1 MSRYPIEI
9 EEGKH
14 SVASIPDDLFDTL
27 AAVGAHGQ
35 KMVYLCEPK
44 QEAEIQS
51 IWEAESAC
59 NAAQVALLGEYQ
71 VANTDDNAVLA
82 AAVREDPRLPDE

>member
-1 MSRYPIEI
+1 MAYRMGSLNDVADLMSRYPTEV

-14 SVASIPDDLFDTL
+14 SVASIPDDLFETL

-51 IWEAESAC
+51 IWGAESAC
-59 NAAQVALLGEYQ
+59 TGAQIALLGEYQ
-71 VANTDDNAVLA
+71 VASADD
-82 AAVREDPRLPDE
+82 EM

>member
-1 MSRYPIEI
+1 MSRYPIEV

-14 SVASIPDDLFDTL
+14 AVASISDDLFETL
-27 AAVGAHGQ
+27 AAAGAHGQ

-44 QEAEIQS
+44 QETEIQS

-59 NAAQVALLGEYQ
+59 NSAQIALLGEYQ
-71 VANTDDNAVLA
+71 IANTDD
-82 AAVREDPRLPDE
+82 AAVMAAV